1 MKTMQELIIIGS
13 DANDAG
19 RFDQK
24 KRDQYLNGSEALSCI
39 RKQWYAK
46 NGAAKEPENWGFA
59 RRGTHGE
66 KFLVDSLLAANVPL
80 RFTGEDQLSL
90 QDEKRK
96 ISSTPDGIIQYDD
109 VWIVPEFKTID
120 PRTNKGNLPKPA
132 HVAQLEIAME
142 LIAGQIDRPAGIIAI
157 KGVLIY
163 MDASNYHDIVEV
175 PVARNPAILDQ
186 MAKRASKVL
195 RTKDVGNL
203 DREGKR
209 NGGNECRSM
218 CPFRDVCGVHAEK
231 AVDRKRANRG
241 SSLDGSA
248 IRYMALKDQE
258 AGIKVEKATLQ
269 EDIKSGLAQ
278 RGTNKVMVGSISVS
292 MSIIKGRLS
301 LDKRAVAAAGID
313 LSPFEK
319 IGNPSE
325 RLLVE
330 RA

>member
-1 MKTMQELIIIGS
+1 MKTLQELIIIGS

-19 RFDQK
+19 RFDQAQ
-24 KRDQYLNGSEALSCI
+24 RDKYLNASEAMTCI
-39 RKQWYAK
+39 RKQWYQK
-46 NGAAKEPENWGFA
+46 NGAKGEPQDWGFA

-66 KFLVDSLLAANVPL
+66 KFLVASLLAANVPL
-80 RFTGEDQLSL
+80 AFTGDEQLSL

-109 VWIVPEFKTID
+109 AWIVTEFKTID
-120 PRTNKGNLPKPA
+120 PRSNKSKLPKPA
-132 HVAQLEIAME
+132 HIAQLEIAME
-142 LIAGQIDRPAGIIAI
+142 LIADQVERPAGVSL

-163 MDASNYHDIVEV
+163 LDASNYHDIVEV
-175 PVARNPAILDQ
+175 SVPRNPAILDQ

-195 RTKDVGNL
+195 RTRDVGNL

-209 NGGNECRSM
+209 NGGNECRVM
-218 CPFRDVCGVHAEK
+218 CPFKETCGVHAETN
-231 AVDRKRANRG
+231 VDRKRANRG
-241 SSLDGSA
+241 SNLDGAA
-248 IRYMALKDQE
+248 IRYMTLKDTE
-258 AGIKVEKATLQ
+258 ASIKAEKAVLQ

-278 RGTNKVMVGSISVS
+278 RGTNKVMVGNISVS
-292 MSIIKGRLS
+292 MSITKGRLS